1 MSEQLW
7 WYVAR
12 SGGIVAL
19 VLTGLSVIWG
29 LLYSTKVMQGRPTP
43 KWTLDLHRFLGG
55 AAVTFTGIHVL
66 GLVLDDYVHF
76 GWAEILVPFASEWK
90 PGAVAWG
97 VVTTYLLV
105 AVQLTSLFMNRIPR
119 RWWKR
124 IHLTSYALF
133 WTGLIH
139 GITAGTD
146 ADNPLYVLGSA
157 VAILATT
164 GLTVYR
170 VLTQRKLRSRAP
182 AMPTV
187 PSVSSD
193 RRRATI
199 VRDTRRRGAWRTTS
213 R

>member
-19 VLTGLSVIWG
+19 ALTGLSVIWG
-29 LLYSTKVMQGRPTP
+29 LAYSLKLAKGRPGP
-43 KWTLDLHRFLGG
+43 QWTLDIHRFLGG
-55 AAVTFTGIHVL
+55 AAVAFTGVHVL

-76 GWAEILVPFASEWK
+76 GWADILVPFASDWQ

-97 VVTTYLLV
+97 IVAMYLLA
-105 AVQLTSLFMNRIPR
+105 AVEITSLMMKRLPR

-124 IHLTSYALF
+124 VHLASYALF

-146 ADNPLYVLGSA
+146 AGNPLYVGGSVAA
-157 VAILATT
+157 VLLVLV
-164 GLTVYR
+164 LTVQR
-170 VLTQRKLRSRAP
+170 ILTQRALRRPAIAAP
-182 AMPTV
+182 ASSARSTQKAEP
-187 PSVSSD
+187 PARVS
-193 RRRATI
+193 
-199 VRDTRRRGAWRTTS
+199 
-213 R
+213 

>member
-19 VLTGLSVIWG
+19 ALTGLSVIWG
-29 LLYSTKVMQGRPTP
+29 LLYSAKVLQGRPTP

-66 GLVLDDYVHF
+66 ALVLDDYVHF
-76 GWAEILVPFASEWK
+76 GWAEILVPFASDWQ

-97 VVTTYLLV
+97 VVTTYLLA
-105 AVQLTSLFMNRIPR
+105 AVQLTSLFMKRIPR

-146 ADNPLYVLGSA
+146 AGNPLYVFGSA
-157 VAILATT
+157 AAILGVT

-170 VLTQRKLRSRAP
+170 VLTQRKLRARAAP
-182 AMPTV
+182 RSADILGQ
-187 PSVSSD
+187 VS
-193 RRRATI
+193 
-199 VRDTRRRGAWRTTS
+199 
-213 R
+213 